1 MKRIFIFIITALLI
15 SSFTGCAQIDEHVE
29 DEHKD
34 TSSKKQTD
42 AAVLVA
48 YFSNTGT
55 TQGIAEAI
63 ADETNGT
70 LYEIQPENPYTEA
83 DLNYQEADSR
93 AGREQADA
101 SARPGILKAVD
112 HMKEFDVIFLGY
124 PIWWG
129 DAPKIIQT
137 FLESYDFSKK
147 QIIPF
152 CTSGSSDI
160 GSSAEALKTLAPN
173 AKWLGGRRFSKKSST
188 QEVQKW
194 ISSLGL
200 TSSKDNKEIAEETLY
215 LKIGDHILE
224 TDLIDHASTR
234 ALLKLLSEHDLT
246 ISMQDYGSFEKVGE
260 IGTSLPQTDESI
272 TTKAGD
278 LILYEGNKFVIYYD
292 VNSWSFTKLGEVKNC
307 SQNELKSILGEGDV
321 MVTLSRSKQ

>member
-1 MKRIFIFIITALLI
+1 MKRIFIFVVTALLI

-29 DEHKD
+29 DEHKK
-34 TSSKKQTD
+34 TSSVKQTD

-55 TQGIAEAI
+55 TKGIAEAI
-63 ADETNGT
+63 AEETNGT
-70 LYEIQPENPYTEA
+70 LYEIQLENPYTDA
-83 DLNYQEADSR
+83 DLNYQDADGR

-112 HMKEFDVIFLGY
+112 RMKEFDVIFLGY

-137 FLESYDFSKK
+137 FLESYDFSGKR
-147 QIIPF
+147 IIPF

-160 GSSAEALKTLAPN
+160 GSSAEVLQKLAPN
-173 AKWLGGRRFSKKSST
+173 AKWLSGRRFSKDT
-188 QEVQKW
+188 DPQDVQKW
-194 ISSLGL
+194 IS
-200 TSSKDNKEIAEETLY
+200 TFAFINPQEKAETKEKLF
-215 LKIGDHILE
+215 LKIGDHVLE
-224 TDLIDHASTR
+224 TDLIDHASTQ
-234 ALLKLLSEHDLT
+234 ALLDLLSDHDLT
-246 ISMQDYGSFEKVGE
+246 ITMQDYGSFEKVGE
-260 IGTSLPQTDESI
+260 IGTTLPSSDEFI

-292 VNSWSFTKLGEVKNC
+292 VNSWNFTKLGEVKN
-307 SQNELKSILGEGDV
+307 SSPSELKAILGEGDV
-321 MVTLSRSKQ
+321 TVTLSRTKS

>member
-1 MKRIFIFIITALLI
+1 MKRIFFLVVTALLI
-15 SSFTGCAQIDEHVE
+15 SSFTGCAQSDEQFE
-29 DEHKD
+29 DEHKE
-34 TSSKKQTD
+34 TSSEKQTD
-42 AAVLVA
+42 IAVLVA

-55 TQGIAEAI
+55 TKGIAEAI
-63 ADETNGT
+63 AEETSGT
-70 LYEIQPENPYTEA
+70 LYEIQAIDPYTEA
-83 DLNYQEADSR
+83 DLNYQDADSR
-93 AGREQADA
+93 ASREQADA

-112 HMKEFDVIFLGY
+112 RMKDFDVIFLGY

-173 AKWLGGRRFSKKSST
+173 AKWLSGKRFSKESSSRN
-188 QEVQKW
+188 VQKW
-194 ISSLGL
+194 ITSLGL
-200 TSSKDNKEIAEETLY
+200 TNPKDKEIAEEKLY
-215 LKIGDHILE
+215 LKIGDHVLE
-224 TDLIDHASTR
+224 TDLIDRASTR

-246 ISMQDYGSFEKVGE
+246 ISMQDYGGFEKVGE
-260 IGTSLPQTDESI
+260 IGASLPQTDESI

-292 VNSWSFTKLGEVKNC
+292 VNSWNFTKLGEVKNC

>member
-1 MKRIFIFIITALLI
+1 MKRIFIFVVTALLI

-29 DEHKD
+29 DEHKK
-34 TSSKKQTD
+34 TSSVKQK
-42 AAVLVA
+42 AVLVA
-48 YFSNTGT
+48 YFSDTGT
-55 TQGIAEAI
+55 TKGIAEAI
-63 ADETNGT
+63 TEETNGT

-83 DLNYQEADSR
+83 DLNYQDADSR
-93 AGREQADA
+93 ASREQADA

-112 HMKEFDVIFLGY
+112 RMKEFDVIFLGY

-173 AKWLGGRRFSKKSST
+173 AKWLSGKRFSKNT
-188 QEVQKW
+188 DPQEVQKW
-194 ISSLGL
+194 ISSLRL
-200 TSSKDNKEIAEETLY
+200 TNSKDIKEIAEETLY
-215 LKIGDHILE
+215 LKIGDHVLE

-234 ALLKLLSEHDLT
+234 ALLDLLSDHDLT
-246 ISMQDYGSFEKVGE
+246 ITMQDYGSFEKVGE
-260 IGTSLPQTDESI
+260 IGTTLPSSDEFI

-292 VNSWSFTKLGEVKNC
+292 VNSWNFTKLGEVKN
-307 SQNELKSILGEGDV
+307 SSPSELKAILGEGDV
-321 MVTLSRSKQ
+321 TVTLSHTKS